1 MKVEDCIVTVE
12 RRSIGGCIDLAFVF
26 GRQFARPLLGL
37 TFCFAVPSTLMTWF
51 IGSSMRHDVLLPALL
66 IFAFF
71 NMLLSGAMVA
81 TVGPQVFG
89 VPMSVRAAL
98 KSLMGRLISYSFLAT
113 LARSTGFCVFIPLI
127 FVMSWCGHLP
137 EVMFLERTPLN
148 QLTQRLSWLTKGGG
162 YSRNIGR
169 VITLT
174 FFWAVS
180 AFGVFMLMDILS
192 GWIFN
197 APIFFGTIAPGPDQ
211 VKAFQ
216 SKVLDDPWLLT
227 MVQVALWVTYPIVR
241 LAWFFCYLD
250 QRIRNECWDLELQF
264 RVEAGRIEEQFV

>member
-148 QLTQRLSWLTKGGG
+148 QLTQRLSWLTKAC
-162 YSRNIGR
+162 IGNPQ
-169 VITLT
+169 IGSYKLLLNSPGFYTKLQFQIPT
-174 FFWAVS
+174 FVS
-180 AFGVFMLMDILS
+180 NSLVK
-192 GWIFN
+192 
-197 APIFFGTIAPGPDQ
+197 IAKKPGKPNN
-211 VKAFQ
+211 
-216 SKVLDDPWLLT
+216 
-227 MVQVALWVTYPIVR
+227 
-241 LAWFFCYLD
+241 
-250 QRIRNECWDLELQF
+250 RIRHPQSHLNHCQQPRIIKNFGLKCLHLVWPRSNCAKEN
-264 RVEAGRIEEQFV
+264 RSVENPTGKDIHQHKHTER